1 MSDVLVIGGTRFI
14 GRHVV
19 AELRDHDHAV
29 TVFTRGNHPNPFA
42 DDPRVEHVTG
52 DRRDDATVERVAE
65 TVDPDA
71 VVDTIAFYPTDVE
84 TAVRVFDDVDAY
96 VYVSSVA
103 AYDPE
108 HVLRT
113 ESRTPLV
120 PCSPAEATDDS
131 FETYGPRKAE
141 ADRIALAAPDEH
153 GTPAMSVRP
162 TMVYGPH
169 NHLGFVRYWID
180 RVLDHDRV
188 VVPGDGSYVCHRT
201 YVADVASAVRTVLE
215 HGEPGEAY
223 NVADQRPVTM
233 TQFLDRAADAA
244 DTAVEPVYA
253 SPRELAAADLDR
265 AAFPLYMGTP
275 FVMPT
280 EKLAALGWA
289 STPVDDAMAATVADH
304 REHGLD
310 YDDGPSRAAERR
322 VLDAPDAH

>member
-1 MSDVLVIGGTRFI
+1 MSGVLVIGGTRFI

-19 AELRDHDHAV
+19 TELLDHDYAV
-29 TVFTRGNHPNPFA
+29 TLLTRGNHPNPFA

-52 DRRDDATVERVAE
+52 DRRDDATIERVAE
-65 TVDPDA
+65 IVDPDA
-71 VVDTIAFYPTDVE
+71 VVDNVAFYPADVE

-108 HVLRT
+108 YVLRT
-113 ESRTPLV
+113 ELNTPLV
-120 PCSPAEATDDS
+120 ACSPAEATDDS
-131 FETYGPRKAE
+131 FDTYGARKAE
-141 ADRIALAAPDEH
+141 GDRIALAAADES

-201 YVADVASAVRTVLE
+201 YVADVASAVRIVLE
-215 HGEPGEAY
+215 RGEPGEAY

-233 TQFLDRAADAA
+233 TQFLDLVADAA
-244 DTAVEPVYA
+244 NAAVEPVYA
-253 SPRELAAADLDR
+253 SPRELASADLDR
-265 AAFPLYMGTP
+265 GTFPLYMGTP

-280 EKLAALGWA
+280 GKLASLSWE
-289 STPVDDAMAATVADH
+289 STPVSEAMAATVADH
-304 REHGLD
+304 RDHGIE
-310 YDDGPSRAAERR
+310 YDDGPSRVAERQ
-322 VLDAPDAH
+322 VLDALD